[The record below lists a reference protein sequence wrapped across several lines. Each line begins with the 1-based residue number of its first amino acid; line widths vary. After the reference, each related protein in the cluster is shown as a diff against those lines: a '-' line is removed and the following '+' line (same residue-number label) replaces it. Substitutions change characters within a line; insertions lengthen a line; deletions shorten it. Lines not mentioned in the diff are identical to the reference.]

1 MSGPGLRLITATTI
15 IHDRWSLN
23 YEEHLQRTGACWQ
36 AAVKIESLISNS
48 PEETQAI
55 GRKLGES
62 AAAGD
67 IFLLRGELGS
77 GKTTMA
83 QGILWGLDADEY
95 ARSPTFVLVNE
106 YVARLPVYHIDL
118 YRLASSD
125 EVVDLGLDEYL
136 FGDGVCIVEWPERA
150 PAYFP
155 PSHALI
161 ELDVTA
167 PTTRR
172 ITVSSTSASY
182 SRTIEALAG
191 SERG

>member
-1 MSGPGLRLITATTI
+1 MNS
-15 IHDRWSLN
+15 
-23 YEEHLQRTGACWQ
+23 
-36 AAVKIESLISNS
+36 ESLFSQS

-62 AAAGD
+62 AAGGD
-67 IFLLRGELGS
+67 IYLLRGELGS
-77 GKTTMA
+77 GKTTLA
-83 QGILWGLDADEY
+83 QGILWGIGVDEY

-118 YRLASSD
+118 YRTGSTD
-125 EVVDLGLDEYL
+125 EVADLGLDEYL

-155 PSHALI
+155 EKHALI

-172 ITVSSTSASY
+172 ITMSSTSARY
-182 SRTIEALAG
+182 SQTIEALAG
-191 SERG
+191 SEKG

>member
-1 MSGPGLRLITATTI
+1 MNS
-15 IHDRWSLN
+15 
-23 YEEHLQRTGACWQ
+23 
-36 AAVKIESLISNS
+36 ESLISSS
-48 PEETQAI
+48 PEETRAI

-62 AAAGD
+62 TAAGD
-67 IFLLRGELGS
+67 IYLLRGELGS
-77 GKTTMA
+77 GKTTLA
-83 QGILWGLDADEY
+83 QGILWGVGADEY
-95 ARSPTFVLVNE
+95 ARSPTFVLVHE

-118 YRLASSD
+118 YRTGSSD

-155 PSHALI
+155 PEHAMI

-167 PTTRR
+167 PSTRR
-172 ITVSSTSASY
+172 ITISSTSARY

-191 SERG
+191 SETR

>member
-1 MSGPGLRLITATTI
+1 MNS
-15 IHDRWSLN
+15 
-23 YEEHLQRTGACWQ
+23 
-36 AAVKIESLISNS
+36 ESLFSQS

-67 IFLLRGELGS
+67 IYLLRGELGS
-77 GKTTMA
+77 GKTTLA
-83 QGILWGLDADEY
+83 QGILWGIGVDEY

-118 YRLASSD
+118 YRTGSTD
-125 EVVDLGLDEYL
+125 EVADLGLDEYL

-155 PSHALI
+155 EKHALI

-172 ITVSSTSASY
+172 ITMSSTSARY
-182 SRTIEALAG
+182 SQTIEALAG
-191 SERG
+191 SEKG

>member
-1 MSGPGLRLITATTI
+1 MITAPTI
-15 IHDRWSLN
+15 IHDRGSVN
-23 YEEHLQRTGACWQ
+23 YGFSPREWGAYWQ
-36 AAVKIESLISNS
+36 AAVNSESLISHS

-55 GRKLGES
+55 GRKLGGS

-67 IFLLRGELGS
+67 IYLLRGELGS
-77 GKTTMA
+77 GKTTLA
-83 QGILWGLDADEY
+83 QGILWGMGADEY

-118 YRLASSD
+118 YRTGSSD
-125 EVVDLGLDEYL
+125 EVANLGLDEYL
-136 FGDGVCIVEWPERA
+136 FGDGVCVVEWPERA

-155 PSHALI
+155 QEHALI

-167 PTTRR
+167 PTARR
-172 ITVSSTSASY
+172 ITVSSASARY

-191 SERG
+191 SEKD